1 MTSVVAKLRRNLLI
15 KLGAWLG
22 AFCLFIFLTLIPKFV
37 STKALARAVDSL
49 YGENEQM
56 QQTVLS
62 TEGSGKKLQEI
73 REKLIDYRNRVPPRD
88 RLPKVLDQIAS
99 RAQADGLS
107 VSSLK
112 PLRNVPYAKD
122 SQDIFKKW
130 DQQPYEVVISLQV
143 SGQFFE
149 IGQYLSHLE
158 NGPYK
163 LIIKSL
169 ELKTRGRAV
178 QGAGE
183 PELDIKLTVGI
194 LMRFNVEDIIS

>member
-15 KLGAWLG
+15 KLGAWLV
-22 AFCLFIFLTLIPKFV
+22 AFCLFVFLTLIPKYI
-37 STKALARAVDSL
+37 STKTLAKTVDDL
-49 YGENEQM
+49 YAENEQM

-62 TEGSGKKLQEI
+62 TEGSGKKLQET
-73 REKLIDYRNRVPPRD
+73 REKLIVYRNMVPSRD
-88 RLPKVLDQIAS
+88 RLPEVLDQIAS

-122 SQDIFKKW
+122 SQEIFKKW
-130 DQQPYEVVISLQV
+130 DQQPYEVVIDLQV

-163 LIIKSL
+163 MIVKSL
-169 ELKTRGRAV
+169 ELKTRGRAA